1 MYLMPKFINQ
11 KKQLYFV
18 HIPRTA
24 GRHVIK
30 LFLTNQWNM
39 ENYESQIRGVNQH
52 HLHYPLYDYYLNL
65 RNIPKFCVV
74 RDPYN
79 KFISSI
85 SQVLHNNKIDID
97 FILSSKENLFD
108 YLTFEK
114 EITSYETNWFLEQHK
129 FLSPITKVW
138 KYENGFGENFLQ
150 WISEKFNINLS
161 IECEEYTYDR
171 ISTDFYDK
179 LKCKDE
185 VKIWIKEYYSKDYQL
200 FNYNSY

>member
-1 MYLMPKFINQ
+1 MSKFVSGE
-11 KKQLYFV
+11 KELYFI

-24 GRHVIK
+24 GRHIIK
-30 LFLTNQWNM
+30 LFLVNGWNLNKN
-39 ENYESQIRGVNQH
+39 EEKIRGVNSH
-52 HLHYPLYDYYLNL
+52 HLHYPLYDYYLNVKNL
-65 RNIPKFCVV
+65 PKFCVV
-74 RDPYN
+74 RNPYD

-85 SQVLHNNKIDID
+85 SQVLHNNEINID

-114 EITSYETNWFLEQHK
+114 EITSYETNWFLEQYK

-138 KYENGFGENFLQ
+138 KYEYGFGENFLQ

-161 IECEEYTYDR
+161 IKCEEYTYDR
-171 ISTDFYDK
+171 LTTDFYDK

-185 VKIWIKEYYSKDYQL
+185 VKGWIREYYSKDYQL